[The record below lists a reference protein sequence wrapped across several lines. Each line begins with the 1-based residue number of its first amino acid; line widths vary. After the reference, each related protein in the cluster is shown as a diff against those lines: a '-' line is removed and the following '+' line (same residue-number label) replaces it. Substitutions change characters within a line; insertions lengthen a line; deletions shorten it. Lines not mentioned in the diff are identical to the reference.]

1 MQTHKHIL
9 NGKRQP
15 PILTIHFDWSVGL
28 AEGVLDHTFVG
39 AKVTDVDLLDCE
51 LHHHLVVA
59 GFVRRRFKAFAWVEM
74 RRGEQTQPQW
84 VAVYW
89 LGGYWLLHWMLLWV
103 CVCLVWDDVC
113 SFAWHSLHSN
123 ISARFHWGDITR
135 YDRTRQAS
143 VVDGLVEVVRR
154 FQMLLLCLH
163 CGITL

>member
-74 RRGEQTQPQW
+74 RREEQTQPQW

-103 CVCLVWDDVC
+103 CFWFEMMFAVLRGTVCTVIFLLDFTEVTLHDTTGRDR
-113 SFAWHSLHSN
+113 HRSLTVSLR
-123 ISARFHWGDITR
+123 SLEGFKCCCCVYT
-135 YDRTRQAS
+135 
-143 VVDGLVEVVRR
+143 VE
-154 FQMLLLCLH
+154 
-163 CGITL
+163 